1 MGRELYLAARWEGLM
16 DIKGLRTFIFSIVAL
31 AFLTSGLAMSLG
43 HPVAGIALFS
53 SFATSIVGIVFA
65 VAGKSTIGSL
75 GEGTGVKG
83 AWAALTTDVKPG
95 SPTTPPAAS
104 PPKTP

>member
-1 MGRELYLAARWEGLM
+1 M

-43 HPVAGIALFS
+43 HPVAGIALFG

-65 VAGKSTIGSL
+65 VAGKSAVGSL

-83 AWAALTTDVKPG
+83 AWVALTTDAKPG
-95 SPTTPPAAS
+95 TATPPS

>member
-1 MGRELYLAARWEGLM
+1 MN
-16 DIKGLRTFIFSIVAL
+16 IKGLRTFIFSIVAL

-53 SFATSIVGIVFA
+53 SFATSVVGIVFA
-65 VAGKSTIGSL
+65 VAGKSTVSSL

-83 AWAALTTDVKPG
+83 AWAALTTDAKPG
-95 SPTTPPAAS
+95 VPGPTTTSATTTTTTSSSSSTPRPPS
-104 PPKTP
+104 